1 MFISR
6 YSELVYSHSMR
17 KEVYPQVLSYLD
29 LCKKE
34 KILSSELS
42 EEKLGLFPE
51 LHARIAVLR
60 NLNYVDENDV
70 NTIKGRCGCF
80 VGFFSI
86 PFTHRV
92 DSRSK
97 CPHVD

>member
-1 MFISR
+1 
-6 YSELVYSHSMR
+6 MR

-29 LCKKE
+29 LRKKE
-34 KILSSELS
+34 RILSSELS

-80 VGFFSI
+80 VGNVLFRHSSCRFEIEMCS
-86 PFTHRV
+86 
-92 DSRSK
+92 
-97 CPHVD
+97 C